1 MNTPKMSKENRKLN
15 RQSKLARLQS
25 TVTSLRHVLDFS
37 IDIDT
42 YEAIANEKSFSKE
55 EEGKTFRSFI

>member
-1 MNTPKMSKENRKLN
+1 MSKETRKIN
-15 RQSKLARLQS
+15 RQSKLARLQN
-25 TVTSLRHVLDFS
+25 TVTSLRNVLDFS

-55 EEGKTFRSFI
+55 EEGKTIRKLI